1 MGKGILGLCK
11 EKALHRAA
19 HAPLHYARRP
29 EPAPSHGSRK
39 ALNLLTDLL
48 TSKPEALRDSWRHRR
63 FGQSI
68 EKLPK
73 LNVAGSSPVTRF

>member
-1 MGKGILGLCK
+1 MQPIFRPRWVQLSDLACISRTWRRIAMGKGILGLCK

-19 HAPLHYARRP
+19 HAPLHNARRP

-48 TSKPEALRDSWRHRR
+48 TSKPE
-63 FGQSI
+63 GI
-68 EKLPK
+68 
-73 LNVAGSSPVTRF
+73 